1 MSAKSGT
8 EKVTA
13 ETEIERKVDAT
24 SAAEEATSNEI
35 AQPVIPGRG
44 PDRTRD
50 HAAEAHHEM
59 AEEDTI
65 AEVMTEETKST
76 EEAGLPVTRRADRL
90 RVARERAG
98 AAATVK
104 RARKVSRRT
113 GKA

>member
-8 EKVTA
+8 EEVAA
-13 ETEIERKVDAT
+13 ETEIEMKVAAT
-24 SAAEEATSNEI
+24 GAAEEATNNEI

-50 HAAEAHHEM
+50 HAAGAHHEM

-65 AEVMTEETKST
+65 AEVMTEETEST
-76 EEAGLPVTRRADRL
+76 EESGLPVTRGADQL

-98 AAATVK
+98 AAVTVK
-104 RARKVSRRT
+104 RAREVSPRT
-113 GKA
+113 RKA